1 MKINFYL
8 DKSHPDKKNEY
19 MIFMSVHF
27 FKRRLRIYTS
37 LKSSLKNWD
46 AGNQRIDEKV
56 KGASAINS
64 VLDSYE
70 EEVKT
75 KYAEALFNWI
85 DPTIEYMKD
94 NLSFIRGSEMDFFS
108 LWDKFI
114 NSESRISG
122 WTQGTVKRFNTTL
135 KHLKEFQKQYNYK
148 IEFNSINDSFIDKFL
163 DYHFNGINP
172 VSKEKNNFSNAFTE
186 KNIKLLKWFLGWATR
201 KGYNKNLKYQ
211 DFKVRLIK
219 PKGDDNIVFL
229 TVDEFLKVYALEI
242 SNEGLA
248 QARDVFCFGCLTG
261 LRYSDIANLKII
273 SVHDDYMTVVT
284 LKTRKSLHIPLNEG
298 AKAILYKYN
307 NLPGDKALPVIS
319 NQKFNDHLKQLGK
332 LAKLTNKVTIINYIG
347 SDRIETVHP
356 KWTLLTS
363 HVARKTFITMG
374 VYWKIPIE
382 TIVNITG
389 QSLDIVKRY
398 YTIQDDQKRREM
410 AKFNR
415 LKIV

>member
-1 MKINFYL
+1 MRINFYL

-27 FKRRLRIYTS
+27 LKRRLRVYTS
-37 LKSSLKNWD
+37 LKSSLENWD
-46 AGNQRIDEKV
+46 AGNQRIYEKV
-56 KGASAINS
+56 KGSSAINS
-64 VLDSYE
+64 VFDSYE
-70 EEVKT
+70 SEVKT
-75 KYAEALFNWI
+75 KYAEALFNRI

-94 NLSFIRGSEMDFFS
+94 NLSFIRGTEMDFFTV
-108 LWDKFI
+108 WDKFI
-114 NSESRISG
+114 SSESQISG
-122 WTQGTVKRFNTTL
+122 WTQGTVKRFNTAL
-135 KHLKEFQKQYNYK
+135 KHFKEFQKQYNYK
-148 IEFNSINDSFIDKFL
+148 IEFNSINDSFLEKFL

-172 VSKEKNNFSNAFTE
+172 KTKERNRFSNAFTE
-186 KNIKLLKWFLGWATR
+186 KNIKLLKWYLGWATR
-201 KGYNKNLKYQ
+201 KGYNKNLKFQ
-211 DFKVRLIK
+211 DFKIRLSK
-219 PKGDDNIVFL
+219 PKDDDNIVFL
-229 TVDEFLKVYALEI
+229 TVDEFLSVYALEI
-242 SNEGLA
+242 SNPGLA

-261 LRYSDIANLKII
+261 LRYSDIANLKKIN
-273 SVHDDYMTVVT
+273 VHGDNMILITQ
-284 LKTRKSLHIPLNEG
+284 KTRKTLHIPLNEG
-298 AKAILYKYN
+298 AKVLLNKYK

-319 NQKFNDHLKQLGK
+319 NQKFNDYLKDLGR
-332 LAKLTNKVTIINYIG
+332 LAELTNKVTIINYIG